1 MLKSAVYP
9 KCETGDYN
17 DHGLDLQEDFS
28 QVFNTLF
35 VSFRYLSLDLCVQP
49 SILSLFIYSIFDYDQ
64 FLEEARRHARQGN
77 PQGPSP
83 HGDEAGKGRLSE
95 EKRSK
100 KSWKSTLFS
109 WWKADKKN
117 KPSVEQVP
125 CSRISDPRRGHVS
138 GPIYGSGRRTDG
150 KQRRPT
156 SGPLTSLFNPTRK
169 AETDIPYVSLNQ
181 LSSSHSAQA
190 YGPVYLVT

>member
-1 MLKSAVYP
+1 MVMGFCCFQAKMLKSAVYP

-28 QVFNTLF
+28 
-35 VSFRYLSLDLCVQP
+35 
-49 SILSLFIYSIFDYDQ
+49 Q

-156 SGPLTSLFNPTRK
+156 SGPLTSLFNPTRR
-169 AETDIPYVSLNQ
+169 AETDIPYVSLKQ